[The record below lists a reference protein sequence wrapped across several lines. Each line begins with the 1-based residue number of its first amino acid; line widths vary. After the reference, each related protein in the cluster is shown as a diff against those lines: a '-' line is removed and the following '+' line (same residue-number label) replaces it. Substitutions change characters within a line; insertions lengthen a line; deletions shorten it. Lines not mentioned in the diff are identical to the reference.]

1 MVGYELKQQLKL
13 QQQLVLTPQL
23 QLAIKLLQLPRLEL
37 IQMIHQEL
45 TENPVLEDVQ
55 GTTEEEGTVEE
66 APEGPVEGGDLS
78 QTEVKGAEE
87 IDWDRYLENAANPP
101 PVPVHRSPREE
112 ELPGVET
119 TATRSETLAE
129 HLRWQVRM
137 AGFSEAEG
145 RIAQVI
151 IGNIDEK
158 GYLGDVTVSQIA
170 SDVGMGENVVEGVLA
185 KIQRMDPVGVGSR
198 SLEECLLVQAEVFG
212 LSELV
217 RKIIAHHL
225 PTLQKKNL
233 SAIARDLRVSFD
245 EVVEAARTISQL
257 EPRPARNFAADL
269 PLYIVPDVYIYKDG
283 DGYRVVTNDDGLP
296 KLRVSDIYRRYLKSD
311 GRTRDYIKGKLKS
324 AQWLIKSIEQRR
336 RTIIRVTE
344 CIVEKQKA
352 FMEDGPRH
360 LKPMVLDDVA
370 RALDL
375 HPSTVSRVTSGK
387 YVHTPQGLL
396 ELKYFFNTGIHRIA
410 DEDMAAEVVKGRIRE
425 IISGEDSGSPLSDQ
439 QIVTALA
446 AEGVVIARRTVAKY
460 REVLGI
466 LPSSQRKSPY

>member
-1 MVGYELKQQLKL
+1 
-13 QQQLVLTPQL
+13 
-23 QLAIKLLQLPRLEL
+23 
-37 IQMIHQEL
+37 
-45 TENPVLEDVQ
+45 
-55 GTTEEEGTVEE
+55 
-66 APEGPVEGGDLS
+66 
-78 QTEVKGAEE
+78 
-87 IDWDRYLENAANPP
+87 
-101 PVPVHRSPREE
+101 
-112 ELPGVET
+112 
-119 TATRSETLAE
+119 
-129 HLRWQVRM
+129 
-137 AGFSEAEG
+137 
-145 RIAQVI
+145 
-151 IGNIDEK
+151 
-158 GYLGDVTVSQIA
+158 
-170 SDVGMGENVVEGVLA
+170 VLA